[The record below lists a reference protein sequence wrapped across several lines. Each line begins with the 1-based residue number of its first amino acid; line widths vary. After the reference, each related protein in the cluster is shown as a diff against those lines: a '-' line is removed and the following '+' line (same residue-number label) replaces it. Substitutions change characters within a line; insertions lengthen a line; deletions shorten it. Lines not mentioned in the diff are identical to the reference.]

1 MESVGN
7 IGSVESRGIVDNI
20 KGVVIAPSA
29 AMKYIAEH
37 PYIED
42 SALIV
47 GLLAILG
54 AINGYIT
61 QSKIIYDY
69 SGFPSGAPSETISIV
84 MSVISPLVGVF
95 VGWLLVAAVVHIVA
109 MALGGEGE
117 FKQTASIVGYS
128 YVPVV
133 VATAVVVIMMS
144 MVEPLYVTISESNP
158 FAVMDMMKDI
168 YTNPIYIA
176 VMLLGIVS
184 RIWAVALQ
192 FMGMKE
198 AHKISGGASAI
209 AVGIPFVI
217 YLLVTIMPVVGRVW
231 RGNGIMRAHTCPITV
246 FQSLQGLIL
255 IHRMTSR

>member
-1 MESVGN
+1 MESVEN
-7 IGSVESRGIVDNI
+7 KGIVDNI
-20 KGVVIAPSA
+20 KGVVTAPSA

-61 QSKIIYDY
+61 QSKIVYDY
-69 SGFPSGAPSETISIV
+69 SDISSGAPSETIGIV
-84 MSVISPLVGVF
+84 MAVVSPLIAVLVF
-95 VGWLLVAAVVHIVA
+95 WLLVAGVIHIVA
-109 MALGGEGE
+109 MALGGVGE

-133 VATAVVVIMMS
+133 VATAFVAIMMS
-144 MVEPLYVTISESNP
+144 MVEPTYITLSETNP
-158 FAVMDMMKDI
+158 FAAMDAMKDF

-176 VMLLGIVS
+176 AILLGIVS
-184 RIWAVALQ
+184 RIWAVVLQ

-198 AHKISGGASAI
+198 AHEISGRSSAI

-217 YLLVTIMPVVGRVW
+217 YLLVTIMPVVGMLALSGVAR
-231 RGNGIMRAHTCPITV
+231 
-246 FQSLQGLIL
+246 
-255 IHRMTSR
+255 

>member
-1 MESVGN
+1 M
-7 IGSVESRGIVDNI
+7 GSVENIETTESKGIVDNI
-20 KGVVIAPSA
+20 KGVLTTPSA
-29 AMKYIAEH
+29 AMKNIAEH

-42 SALIV
+42 SAIIV

-61 QSKIIYDY
+61 QSKIVYDY
-69 SGFPSGAPSETISIV
+69 SGFSSGMPSESIGIV
-84 MSVISPLVGVF
+84 MSVVSPLVAVLVF
-95 VGWLLVAAVVHIVA
+95 WLLVAAVVHIVA
-109 MALGGEGE
+109 MALGGVGE

-133 VATAVVVIMMS
+133 VATVFVVIMMS

-158 FAVMDMMKDI
+158 FAAMDVMKDI

-176 VMLLGIVS
+176 AMLLGIVS

-198 AHKISGGASAI
+198 AHKISGKSSAI
-209 AVGIPFVI
+209 AVGIPFLI
-217 YLLVTIMPVVGRVW
+217 YLLVTIV
-231 RGNGIMRAHTCPITV
+231 PILGMLTLSGV
-246 FQSLQGLIL
+246 AQ
-255 IHRMTSR
+255 